1 VRGREDDAEGMV
13 HLDLGITPIVAGR
26 FEKRF
31 PDLARRLG
39 ATAAR

>member
-1 VRGREDDAEGMV
+1 M
-13 HLDLGITPIVAGR
+13 TPMMTGR

-39 ATAAR
+39 EAAVEAIEAAE